1 MRSARTV
8 TDPRVRN
15 LFTKRLRPVQNKDE
29 TMTFTPHGKH
39 LIAGDW
45 VETAGKFRSEP
56 AHGEAH
62 EFSVG
67 TVALVDAACE
77 AAEEAFWSYGYSTR
91 EARAEFLE
99 TIADEIEARAAQ
111 ITRIG
116 TEETGL
122 PTARLE
128 GERGRTTGQL
138 RLFASHILDGD
149 YLDRRHDVALP
160 ERAPLSRPDIK
171 LMQRPIGPVAVF
183 GASNFPL
190 AFSTAGGDTAAA
202 LAAGCPVVVK
212 GHSAHPGTGE
222 IVAEAI
228 HAAIK
233 RCGLHPGVFSL
244 VQGGKRDVGTALVQH
259 PRIKA
264 VGFTGSLAGGRALFD
279 LCAARPEPIPFF
291 GELGSVNPMFLLP
304 EAVSARGAAIGQG
317 WAGSLTMG
325 AGQFCTN
332 PGIAVV
338 MADQAEVIADA
349 AREALSAVGAQVMLT
364 DGIAAAYRQGRDRIA
379 GAAGVREVL
388 TSMCNQRD
396 ATPYLFVVKGED
408 WLGNHALGEEVF
420 GPLGLLVTVES
431 ADEMLAVA
439 RSFEGQLTATLHLDA
454 GDTDLARRLMPVL
467 ERKAGRVL
475 ANGFPTGVEVC
486 DAMVHG
492 GPYPAS
498 TNFGATSVGTMSIRR
513 FLRPV
518 SYQNIP
524 EGILPDDL

>member
-1 MRSARTV
+1 
-8 TDPRVRN
+8 
-15 LFTKRLRPVQNKDE
+15 
-29 TMTFTPHGKH
+29 MTSDAKFTPHGKH

-45 VETAGKFRSEP
+45 VPGTATFPSEP
-56 AHGEAH
+56 AHGPSHA
-62 EFSVG
+62 FAVG
-67 TVALVDAACE
+67 TPELVDQACQ

-91 EARAEFLE
+91 QQRAAFLNA
-99 TIADEIEARAAQ
+99 IADEIEARAEA
-111 ITRIG
+111 ITEIG
-116 TEETGL
+116 TQETGL
-122 PTARLE
+122 PASRLQ

-138 RLFASHILDGD
+138 RLFASHILDGE
-149 YLDRRHDVALP
+149 YLDRRHDPAQPDRTPLP
-160 ERAPLSRPDIK
+160 RPDLK
-171 LMQRPIGPVAVF
+171 MVQRPIGPVAVF

-222 IVAEAI
+222 IVADAI
-228 HAAIK
+228 LAAIET
-233 RCGLHPGVFSL
+233 CGMPKGVFSL
-244 VQGGKRDVGTALVQH
+244 IQGGNREVGSALVRH
-259 PRIKA
+259 PLINA

-279 LCAARPEPIPFF
+279 LCAQREKPIPFF

-304 EAVSARGAAIGQG
+304 AALSARGDALAAG

-338 MADQAEVIADA
+338 IDGRDADA
-349 AREALSAVGAQVMLT
+349 FIEAAIKALEPIGAQTMLT
-364 DGIAAAYRQGRDRIA
+364 DGIAAAYRAGRDRIA
-379 GAAGVREVL
+379 ASAGVQTLL
-388 TSMCNQRD
+388 TSMCDMRN
-396 ATPYLFVVKGED
+396 ATPYLFATTGDE
-408 WLGNHALGEEVF
+408 WLANEMLGEEVF
-420 GPLGLLVTVES
+420 GPVGLIVRVRDR
-431 ADEMLAVA
+431 AQMLEVA
-439 RSFEGQLTATLHLDA
+439 RGLQGQLTCTLHMDEA
-454 GDTDLARRLMPVL
+454 DTADGKALLPIL

-498 TNFGATSVGTMSIRR
+498 TNFGQTSVGTLSIRR

-524 EGILPDDL
+524 DSLLPGDLNPR